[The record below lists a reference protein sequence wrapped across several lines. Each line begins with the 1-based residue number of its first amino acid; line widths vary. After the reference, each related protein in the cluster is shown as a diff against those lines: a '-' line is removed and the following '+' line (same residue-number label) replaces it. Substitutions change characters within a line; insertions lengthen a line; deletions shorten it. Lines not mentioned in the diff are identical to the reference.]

1 MQIRQIIL
9 YSLNGAIQPIDF
21 SLNATNIITGRKGTG
36 KSALI
41 RIIEYCLGSGEC
53 RVPEGRIRDSV
64 SWYGLML
71 SFDDSELFIARAE
84 PGPGRRSSTKIF
96 VDRGSR
102 LEAPPMDELAQ
113 NISTDDLVDLLTDRL
128 GIATVKT
135 KRPATSTQTPYDVS
149 SVHAQFF
156 TFLRQDEIAKP
167 NQLFHR
173 QDEEF
178 VAGHIRDVLP
188 YFLGAITEDRI
199 TVEQRLRN
207 DRSILRRLE
216 RELEQLGDTG
226 ASEPQAAALVQEAIS
241 VGLLR
246 AARVTGSP
254 VALLRELD
262 IDAEPVL
269 LVDEAEDEVGRL
281 HRERDRLLREQREIR
296 DRLDTLRALLQ
307 EETGYTGEL
316 DAQRARL
323 KAVDL
328 FSNDSS
334 AAHCPVCNQDVH
346 EFVQPVTAIV
356 DSIARLNARLATMTA
371 SVPRIERSI
380 ASLEDQANRLREQLR
395 DNQVTLNQFTSQ
407 VQRLREERD
416 AFIGSAITR
425 GRIDLF
431 LETFARA
438 EDQTGAL
445 SERIAALRK
454 SVEQLEQELS
464 FENVAERLE
473 SMLVFV
479 GDDLSRYASRLD
491 LEHQRHVRLD
501 IRNLTVVA
509 DTETGPVPMERMG
522 SGANWVGYH
531 LAAYAALHRWFER
544 KRRPVP
550 RFIFFDQPTQAFYPA
565 DADEPDLRDDD
576 DRRRVDE
583 MFRFLL
589 DLPSELGNRVQVIVT
604 DHATLRIPGF
614 REAVRESW
622 HTGGALIP
630 AEWPRR
636 GVAGE
641 SS

>member
-1 MQIRQIIL
+1 MQLRQVVL
-9 YSLNGAIQPIDF
+9 YSVDGEIRTVDF
-21 SLNATNIITGRKGTG
+21 TLNATNIITGRKGTG

-53 RVPEGRIRDSV
+53 RVPDGRIRDSV
-64 SWYGLML
+64 AWYGLML
-71 SFDDSELFIARAE
+71 AFDDSDMFIARAE

-96 VDRGSR
+96 VDRGIN
-102 LEAPPMDELAQ
+102 LIVPPMAALSQ
-113 NISTDDLVDLLTDRL
+113 NTSTDDLVDLLTERL
-128 GIATVKT
+128 GIATVRT
-135 KRPATSTQTPYDVS
+135 QRVETSTQVPYDVS
-149 SVHAQFF
+149 SAHAQFF

-173 QDEEF
+173 QDEEY

-188 YFLGAITEDRI
+188 YFLGAISEDRI
-199 TVEQRLRN
+199 VVEQRLRN

-216 RELEQLGDTG
+216 RELEQLGDVG
-226 ASEPQAAALVQEAIS
+226 SSEPQALGLVQEAVS

-246 AARVTGSP
+246 TPLPAQPPVT
-254 VALLRELD
+254 LLRSLEV
-262 IDAEPVL
+262 DAEPLL
-269 LVDEAEDEVGRL
+269 LVDEAEDEVTRL
-281 HRERDRLLREQREIR
+281 HRERDRLLREQRETR

-307 EETGYTGEL
+307 EETGYAGEL

-323 KAVDL
+323 KTVGL
-328 FSNDSS
+328 FNNGFSEMQ
-334 AAHCPVCNQDVH
+334 CPVCDQDVTDR
-346 EFVQPVTAIV
+346 VQSMH
-356 DSIARLNARLATMTA
+356 SINESISHLDERLATMTA
-371 SVPRIERSI
+371 SAPRIERSVS
-380 ASLEDQANRLREQLR
+380 ALEGQSAYLREALR
-395 DNQVTLNQFTSQ
+395 DNQITLNQMVNQ
-407 VQRLREERD
+407 VDRLRAERD

-425 GRIDLF
+425 GRIGLF

-438 EDQTGAL
+438 ETQSSGL
-445 SERIAALRK
+445 VERISALRR
-454 SVEQLEQELS
+454 SVAQLENEMS
-464 FENVAERLE
+464 FENVTEKLE

-479 GDDLSRYASRLD
+479 GDDLSRYAAQLD
-491 LEHQRHVRLD
+491 LEHQHHVRLD
-501 IRNLTVVA
+501 VRSLTVVA
-509 DTETGPVPMERMG
+509 DTESGPVPMDRMG

-589 DLPSELGNRVQVIVT
+589 ELPSELGARVQVIVT

-614 REAVRESW
+614 KEAVKESW
-622 HTGGALIP
+622 HTGDALIP
-630 AEWPRR
+630 AHWPRR
-636 GVAGE
+636 GGSAE
-641 SS
+641 SP